1 MVKMNTDRNRSHPCH
16 RKHKGCEIIHAA
28 DIEQLFL
35 NSEDDRGIRLL
46 RRLDHAP
53 RHLKIYD
60 VKIRNSVFFFHSSI
74 QQFFQVYEHTS
85 LLSASG
91 IMNAP
96 AVLPRRAG
104 HEAPF

>member
-1 MVKMNTDRNRSHPCH
+1 MIDYPFIKGDEIQAPDGLNTPS
-16 RKHKGCEIIHAA
+16 

-60 VKIRNSVFFFHSSI
+60 VKVRDSVLFCHGSI
-74 QQFFQVYEHTS
+74 QYFFQVYEHTS
-85 LLSASG
+85 LLSVSG
-91 IMNAP
+91 LTANCESLCFMEIA
-96 AVLPRRAG
+96 
-104 HEAPF
+104 